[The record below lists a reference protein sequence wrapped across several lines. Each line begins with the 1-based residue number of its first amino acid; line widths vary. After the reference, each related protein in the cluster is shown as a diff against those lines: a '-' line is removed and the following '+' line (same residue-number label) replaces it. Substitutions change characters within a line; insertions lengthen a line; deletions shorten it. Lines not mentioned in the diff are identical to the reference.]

1 VIKHLKERRP
11 LQNVPIWIQDLMAG
25 KEAQEPDEDSE
36 EYY

>member
-11 LQNVPIWIQDLMAG
+11 LQNVPIWIKDLMAG
-25 KEAQEPDEDSE
+25 KEAQEPDEDSK